1 MSTRTSVEAGGRGGA
16 RPPRPRAVTAAVA
29 VLAVLVVVAVLVT
42 AGGPVLAGHPVYPAL
57 LAVTL
62 LLAVVALVRA
72 VRRRRPPPRRS
83 AWRRAAGLLVV
94 VLAVA
99 WVAALWWLRPFG
111 AQEPALAALASD
123 DAVTVTQTPTTLV
136 LAPTG
141 APEGTTGTALL
152 LQPGARVDARAYAA
166 VVRPLAAAG
175 HLVVVPKQP
184 LGIGFLSLGALDAA
198 RDAHPDVERWVVGG
212 HSLGGTAAAV
222 EAVDAGAGGTPVAGL
237 LLWASY
243 PADDVSSTLDAQVLS
258 VSASEDG
265 LATPADI
272 TASVADLP
280 PGAELVVVE
289 GAVHAFFGDYGP
301 QPGDGTP
308 TVDRATA
315 RAEITAASLGLL
327 DEVSG

>member
-1 MSTRTSVEAGGRGGA
+1 VSPRPSGDAGRGGA
-16 RPPRPRAVTAAVA
+16 GPTWPRAVTAAVA
-29 VLAVLVVVAVLVT
+29 ALAVLVVVAVLV
-42 AGGPVLAGHPVYPAL
+42 AGGPVLAGHPAYPVL
-57 LAVTL
+57 LAATL
-62 LLAVVALVRA
+62 LVAAVAIVRA
-72 VRRRRPPPRRS
+72 VRRRHRPLRRS
-83 AWRRAAGLLVV
+83 AWRRLGGLLVA

-99 WVAALWWLRPFG
+99 WVAVLWWLRPFG

-198 RDAHPDVERWVVGG
+198 RDVHPDVERWVVGG

-222 EAVDAGAGGTPVAGL
+222 EAVDAGTEGTPVAGL

-243 PADDVSSTLDAQVLS
+243 PADDISTAPVGRVLS
-258 VSASEDG
+258 VAASEDG
-265 LATPADI
+265 LATPEDI
-272 TASVADLP
+272 TASAADLP
-280 PGAELVVVE
+280 PDAELVVVE

-327 DEVSG
+327 DEIPG

>member
-1 MSTRTSVEAGGRGGA
+1 VSPRPSHDGRGGA
-16 RPPRPRAVTAAVA
+16 GPTWPRAVTAAVA
-29 VLAVLVVVAVLVT
+29 ALAVLVVAAVLVT
-42 AGGPVLAGHPVYPAL
+42 ADGPVLAGHPVYPVL
-57 LAVTL
+57 LAATL
-62 LLAVVALVRA
+62 LVAAVALVRA
-72 VRRRRPPPRRS
+72 VRRRRRPLRRS
-83 AWRRAAGLLVV
+83 AGRRVAGLLVA

-123 DAVTVTQTPTTLV
+123 DVVTVTQTPTTLV
-136 LAPTG
+136 LAPAG

-184 LGIGFLSLGALDAA
+184 LGIGFLALGALDAA
-198 RDAHPDVERWVVGG
+198 REAHPDVERWVVGG

-222 EAVDAGAGGTPVAGL
+222 EAVDAGDDGAPVVGL

-243 PADDVSSTLDAQVLS
+243 PADDVSSTLDARVLS
-258 VSASEDG
+258 VSASEDD

-280 PGAELVVVE
+280 PGADLVVVE